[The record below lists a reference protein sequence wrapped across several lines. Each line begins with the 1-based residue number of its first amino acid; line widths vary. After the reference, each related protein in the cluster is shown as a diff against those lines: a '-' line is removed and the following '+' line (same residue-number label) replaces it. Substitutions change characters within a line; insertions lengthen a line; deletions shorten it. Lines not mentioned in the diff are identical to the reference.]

1 MLDLPDGYTVGSSKR
16 SQKEA
21 HYRMLGDE
29 WQVIVNYKGRPAFE
43 LAKMF
48 DIRNYAPKYAG
59 RIIGGKWAQFSH
71 YTEAARVMAT
81 KHRLGVTA

>member
-16 SQKEA
+16 NQKEM

-29 WQVIVNYKGRPAFE
+29 WQVVVDYKGRPAFE

-48 DIRNYAPKYAG
+48 DIRSYAPKYAG
-59 RIIGGKWAQFSH
+59 RIFGGKWTQFSH
-71 YTEAARVMAT
+71 YTEAARVMAA
-81 KHRLGVTA
+81 KHRLGVKG